1 MVASYSIMRCMSKY
15 TQQEIEDFLELLNKK
30 YYSLHK
36 RYEDLFWKVYMQDS
50 SFNKK
55 MSLALRD
62 RDAFG
67 ANEQYLKQVR
77 AMSIGAPKKL
87 KMRLG
92 YWENYFSKNQV
103 PKHLL
108 ACREK
113 IASLEGEIDKKIK
126 AIKEGYKDT
135 KTGKFVKMPYLQM
148 RQQMVTNDDESL
160 RKALFISSE
169 ERARVVL
176 EEYVKLVSLR
186 NEFANGLGYEDF
198 YAYKAETEE
207 GMRKEEIFGI
217 FDDIYESTRYA
228 FRDIREMAKS
238 KKGLRKPWNF
248 GFMLAGDF
256 IKEEDRYLQFE
267 NILSLWG
274 RSFTALGIDY
284 AGGELKLDLLD
295 RKNKY
300 NNGFCHWPK
309 LVTYKDGQ
317 RVPASAN
324 FTCNA
329 VIGQVGSGSEA
340 LNTLFHE
347 GGHAAHLLNS
357 KMQDTCINHEYPPQ
371 STAWAETQSM
381 FLDTISSSIEWR
393 VRYAK
398 NIEGE
403 SYPFE
408 LFKKRVEQ
416 NHKIIPLSMMGISSV
431 MYFERAVYEEKN
443 LTVEKVLK
451 IAKRISKKF
460 GDKTVASIGVLNV
473 PHIYSFESA
482 CSYHGYG
489 LAEIALTQW
498 RAYFYKK
505 YGYIVDNKN
514 IGREMK
520 KVWAG
525 ASSRTFAEFV
535 KIATGNKLSADSYM
549 KSVTSSKE
557 KILSTA
563 RKRIRALDDVKK
575 QNKINLKANISL
587 WHGNKKIADN
597 RNGFKEMVNIYNEWV
612 NKMH

>member
-1 MVASYSIMRCMSKY
+1 MMRVMKKD

-36 RYEDLFWKVYMQDS
+36 KYEDLFWKVYMQDPS
-50 SFNKK
+50 LNEK
-55 MSLALRD
+55 MNIALRN

-67 ANEQYLKQVR
+67 ASEKNLSKVR
-77 AMSIGAPKKL
+77 EMRQSATKKL
-87 KMRLG
+87 SERLG
-92 YWENYFSKNQV
+92 YWELYFGKNQV
-103 PKHLL
+103 PEHMQ
-108 ACREK
+108 ACREA
-113 IASLEGEIDKKIK
+113 IATLEGKISKKVK
-126 AIKEGYKDT
+126 VIKEGYKDP
-135 KTGKFVKMPYLQM
+135 KTGKFTKMPYLQM
-148 RQQMVTNDDESL
+148 RQQMVTNDNESL
-160 RKALFISSE
+160 RKAFFESGE
-169 ERARVVL
+169 ERAETVL
-176 EEYVKLVSLR
+176 GEYIELVSLR
-186 NEFANGLGYEDF
+186 NEFAKGLGYEDF
-198 YAYKAETEE
+198 YAYKTETEE
-207 GMRKEEIFGI
+207 GMSKKDIFDI
-217 FDDIYESTRYA
+217 FDDIYDSTRYA
-228 FRDIREMAKS
+228 FADVREMAKS

-256 IKEEDRYLQFE
+256 IKEEDKYLQFE
-267 NILSLWG
+267 SILSLWG

-295 RKNKY
+295 RENKY
-300 NNGFCHWPK
+300 NNGFCQWPI
-309 LVTYKDGQ
+309 LVTYKEGK
-317 RVPASAN
+317 RVSASAN

-398 NIEGE
+398 DAEGE
-403 SYPFE
+403 SYPFG

-431 MYFERAVYEEKN
+431 MYFERSIYEEKN
-443 LTVEKVLK
+443 LTVEKALK

-460 GDKTVASIGVLNV
+460 GDKTVTSISVLNV

-498 RAYFYKK
+498 RAYLYKK
-505 YGYIVDNKN
+505 YGHIVDNKN
-514 IGREMK
+514 VGREMK

-525 ASSRTFAEFV
+525 GSSKTFAEFV
-535 KIATGNKLSADSYM
+535 RIATGKKLSADSYM
-549 KSVTSSKE
+549 KSVTSSKG
-557 KILSTA
+557 KILSIA
-563 RKRIRALDDVKK
+563 KKRIKALDNVKK

-587 WHGNKKIADN
+587 WHGKKRVADN
-597 RNGFKEMVNIYNEWV
+597 KDGFEEMVNKYNHWIT
-612 NKMH
+612 KTF